1 MWVFIFVH
9 GSDAQCNF
17 IFHRSVKQK
26 FGFHDED
33 VIRLVMEEDG
43 TNVDIDKDL
52 LMVLG
57 TSTTYVV
64 LLENEQWRD
73 NNPANNVNINIMC
86 LQL

>member
-1 MWVFIFVH
+1 
-9 GSDAQCNF
+9 
-17 IFHRSVKQK
+17 
-26 FGFHDED
+26 
-33 VIRLVMEEDG
+33 MEEDG
-43 TNVDIDKDL
+43 TNVDINKDL